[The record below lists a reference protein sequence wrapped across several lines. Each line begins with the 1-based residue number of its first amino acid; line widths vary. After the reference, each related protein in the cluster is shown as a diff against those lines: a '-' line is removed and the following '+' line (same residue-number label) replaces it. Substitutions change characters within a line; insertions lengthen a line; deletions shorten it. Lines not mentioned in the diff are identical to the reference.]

1 MEKVWLHTSVSFECR
16 LINPKE
22 SQMNH
27 TQHAFTVENHRKL
40 GKRAEAAFDY
50 LLCLAIGVGLAA
62 LLVAWWSS

>member
-1 MEKVWLHTSVSFECR
+1 
-16 LINPKE
+16 
-22 SQMNH
+22 MNH

-40 GKRAEAAFDY
+40 SKRAEAAFDY

>member
-1 MEKVWLHTSVSFECR
+1 
-16 LINPKE
+16 
-22 SQMNH
+22 MNH
-27 TQHAFTVENHRKL
+27 TQHAFTVESHRKL